1 MSDIN
6 ERGKD
11 VAKLWDHPAVKQLPL
26 TARASIEVALH
37 SEFGRGMDAGFKQ
50 GRISG
55 LRKARNLPRF
65 TFRAL
70 GKHIMGYVSVA
81 AIDAELGKLGVG
93 LPLPEEGVING

>member
-1 MSDIN
+1 MTGID

-11 VAKLWDHPAVKQLPL
+11 VAQLWKNPAVIDLPL
-26 TARASIEVALH
+26 TAKASIEVALH
-37 SEFGRGMDAGFKQ
+37 SEFARGMEAGFRQ

-70 GKHIMGYVSVA
+70 GKHIMGYVSVK
-81 AIDAELGKLGVG
+81 AIDAELWKLGVRVS
-93 LPLPEEGVING
+93 PLQEVGQDS